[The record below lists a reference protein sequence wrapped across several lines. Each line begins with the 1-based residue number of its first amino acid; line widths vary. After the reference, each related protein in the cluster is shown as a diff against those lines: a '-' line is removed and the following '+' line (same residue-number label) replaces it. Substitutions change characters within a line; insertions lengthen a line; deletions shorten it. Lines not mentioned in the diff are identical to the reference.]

1 MPLIKIRSETL
12 KYRADK
18 AEEKLKDQLEEE
30 TVKKEKTRRILEIS
44 ALWSE
49 KMEMSMRNSAV
60 EARIAKC

>member
-30 TVKKEKTRRILEIS
+30 IVKKEKNKRDFGNIIF
-44 ALWSE
+44 
-49 KMEMSMRNSAV
+49 MV
-60 EARIAKC
+60 